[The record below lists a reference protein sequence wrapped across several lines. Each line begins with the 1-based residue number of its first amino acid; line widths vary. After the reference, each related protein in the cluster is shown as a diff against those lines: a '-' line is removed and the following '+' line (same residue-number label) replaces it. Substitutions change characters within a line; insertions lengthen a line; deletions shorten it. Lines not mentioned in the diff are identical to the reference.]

1 MKGGKFVPPP
11 YKTSVNFRVFEGLSV
26 LQLASFQQMTL
37 YSNLAVLKLKGA
49 FSSGGRGGSSLT
61 CPCKKVEKIRGKVY
75 CMTNR
80 MKNRPQERFRTI
92 KVTCLH
98 YSTSLIDV
106 PFSK

>member
-1 MKGGKFVPPP
+1 MSPTIQ
-11 YKTSVNFRVFEGLSV
+11 TSVNFRGFEGLSV
-26 LQLASFQQMTL
+26 STSFQQMTL

-49 FSSGGRGGSSLT
+49 FSSGGRGGSSIT
-61 CPCKKVEKIRGKVY
+61 CPCQKVENY

>member
-1 MKGGKFVPPP
+1 MKGGKFVPPTIQ
-11 YKTSVNFRVFEGLSV
+11 TSVNFRDFEGLSV
-26 LQLASFQQMTL
+26 LASFQQMTL

-49 FSSGGRGGSSLT
+49 FSSGGRDGSSLT
-61 CPCKKVEKIRGKVY
+61 CPCQKVEKIRGKVY